1 MKNKIIILVFALF
14 LSVCGQLYAQNEGVN
29 FVEGKTFAEAL
40 QMAKASNKLL
50 FVDCYTS
57 WCGPCK
63 MMATKV
69 FTQKKVGDY
78 FNKEFICIK
87 VDMEKG
93 EGPDLHKRFTVRAY
107 PTFLFIDG
115 DGNEVNRI
123 VGGSDADK
131 FLKTVQDGVGAK
143 SMKTMTAR
151 YEAGERSMEFLID
164 YLDVLEKAYASDK
177 CNQIAQELLEGK
189 TDQLLT
195 NEALYNAFISYTT
208 SPLTPAFQYVVEHK
222 AEFEAKYDKERLNQM
237 MKMTWTRY
245 PHTFVK
251 RADDG
256 TCTFDD
262 AAMEEYV
269 KEMKRCNVED
279 CDKIILL
286 TDIFAAQSMKDW
298 KTFSK
303 DCSKYIKKYGED
315 DMMIYNWCLAI
326 QKNCQD
332 AGVKKTAVKWMK
344 NRIKNI
350 EKEEA
355 KEEPLPEGV
364 MKAMP
369 MVNFKKVYND
379 MIEKFNN

>member
-1 MKNKIIILVFALF
+1 MKNKIIVLVFALF

-123 VGGSDADK
+123 VGGSDADQ

-143 SMKTMTAR
+143 SMKAMTAR

-245 PHTFVK
+245 PHTFMK

>member
-1 MKNKIIILVFALF
+1 MKNKIIVLVFALF
-14 LSVCGQLYAQNEGVN
+14 LSVCGQLYAQNKGVN

-189 TDQLLT
+189 TEQLLT

-298 KTFSK
+298 KAFSK

>member
-1 MKNKIIILVFALF
+1 MKNKIIVLVFALF

>member
-1 MKNKIIILVFALF
+1 MKNKIIVLVFALF

-222 AEFEAKYDKERLNQM
+222 AEFEAKYDKERFNQM

>member
-1 MKNKIIILVFALF
+1 MKNKIIVLVFALF

-189 TDQLLT
+189 TDQLLA

-298 KTFSK
+298 KAFSK

>member
-1 MKNKIIILVFALF
+1 MKNKIIVLMFALF
-14 LSVCGQLYAQNEGVN
+14 LSVCGQLCAQNEGVN

-40 QMAKASNKLL
+40 QMAKESNKLL

-57 WCGPCK
+57 WCGPCR
-63 MMATKV
+63 MMSTKV

-78 FNKEFICIK
+78 FNKEFVCIK

-93 EGPDLHKRFTVRAY
+93 EGPELHKRFTVRAY

-123 VGGSDADK
+123 VGGSDADR
-131 FLKTVQDGVGAK
+131 FLKMVQEGVGAK

-177 CNQIAQELLEGK
+177 CSQVAQELLDGK
-189 TDQLLT
+189 TEQLLT

-208 SPLTPAFQYVVEHK
+208 SPLTPAFQYVTEHK
-222 AEFEAKYDKERLNQM
+222 AEFEAKYDKDRLDQM
-237 MKMTWTRY
+237 MKMTWTSY
-245 PHTFVK
+245 PRTFVK

-256 TCTFDD
+256 TCTFDN

-279 CDKIILL
+279 CEKIVLL

-332 AGVKKTAVKWMK
+332 ESVKKTAVKWMK

-355 KEEPLPEGV
+355 KEKPLPEGV
-364 MKAMP
+364 TKAMP

>member
-1 MKNKIIILVFALF
+1 MKNKIIVLVFALF

-151 YEAGERSMEFLID
+151 YEAGERDTAFLRKYIIALGGGYRFD
-164 YLDVLEKAYASDK
+164 KIPEVLDEYCRQFNGEITESTWLLIRRFLSEPTSYAFQFVAENRKQLYSYVASD
-177 CNQIAQELLEGK
+177 ELEEWIEKVLYAPIFNVV
-189 TDQLLT
+189 
-195 NEALYNAFISYTT
+195 NEAVFDTT
-208 SPLTPAFQYVVEHK
+208 KHDGNRIVALRQAI
-222 AEFEAKYDKERLNQM
+222 
-237 MKMTWTRY
+237 KMANPVRSAY
-245 PHTFVK
+245 
-251 RADDG
+251 
-256 TCTFDD
+256 
-262 AAMEEYV
+262 
-269 KEMKRCNVED
+269 
-279 CDKIILL
+279 L
-286 TDIFAAQSMKDW
+286 
-298 KTFSK
+298 
-303 DCSKYIKKYGED
+303 
-315 DMMIYNWCLAI
+315 LAI
-326 QKNCQD
+326 LDYYDAFHRGKINKVLSIYKKQFMNLPANDRFGLTMQLNAMLYAKGNRSQCDEGLQIFRKLFNPNDPILKNFE
-332 AGVKKTAVKWMK
+332 KSLSE
-344 NRIKNI
+344 RIACL
-350 EKEEA
+350 ER
-355 KEEPLPEGV
+355 
-364 MKAMP
+364 
-369 MVNFKKVYND
+369 
-379 MIEKFNN
+379 

>member
-1 MKNKIIILVFALF
+1 MKNKIIVLVFALF
-14 LSVCGQLYAQNEGVN
+14 LTVCGQLYAQNEGVN